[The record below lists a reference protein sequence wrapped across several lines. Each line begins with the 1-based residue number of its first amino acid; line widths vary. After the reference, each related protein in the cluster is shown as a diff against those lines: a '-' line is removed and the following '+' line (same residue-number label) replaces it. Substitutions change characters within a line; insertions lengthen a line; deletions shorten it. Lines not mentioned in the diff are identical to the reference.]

1 MLTERKMFKNNAERK
16 REASRTA
23 ARWET
28 SVKLPVQAS
37 LHFGLIGK
45 HHILQW
51 KLLSF
56 HTEIL

>member
-16 REASRTA
+16 REAGRTA

-28 SVKLPVQAS
+28 NIELPVQAS

-45 HHILQW
+45 HQILQW

-56 HTEIL
+56 HTEIF